1 MEIKILSYTKNP
13 LTTIGERAA
22 VCYDTKLKDEKHAQR
37 IGKSVLKDGHGRNLE
52 FPKIDFVI
60 LGGVSARMERELY
73 THIGGAPTRVQSST
87 RYITYKDFDYF
98 IPDGMTEEQKEVY
111 VETMKNISEGYGKL
125 KDLGCKNDITGYIL
139 PLALESKMVWSGNA
153 RTLENLFNQRL
164 CKRALKEFQDFA
176 KELKKQ
182 ISELDEE
189 WKWIADNLYVPK
201 CVKQLGICFE
211 NRGCG
216 MFPKYK
222 DFKPYLDEAHR
233 KYKED
238 NKNE

>member
-13 LTTIGERAA
+13 LTTIGERAS
-22 VCYDTKLKDEKHAQR
+22 VCYNTKLKDENHARR

-60 LGGVSARMERELY
+60 LDGCSARMERELY
-73 THIGGAPTRVQSST
+73 THIGGSPTRVQSST
-87 RYITYKDFDYF
+87 RYITYSDYNYY
-98 IPDGMTEEQKEVY
+98 IPEGLTEEQKEVY
-111 VETMKNISEGYGKL
+111 INSMENIRDNYKKMKDMGVE
-125 KDLGCKNDITGYIL
+125 NDITGYML
-139 PLALESKMVWSGNA
+139 PLALNSKMVWSGNA

-176 KELKKQ
+176 KELKKL

-201 CVKQLGICFE
+201 CVKQFGICLE
-211 NRGCG
+211 KRGCG
-216 MFPKYK
+216 LFPYIEE
-222 DFKPYLDEAHR
+222 FKPYLDKAH
-233 KYKED
+233 KEYD
-238 NKNE
+238 EDHKK